1 MARKKTTKKP
11 QKKKVAK
18 KPSKY
23 NVLITVKTVVAS
35 RVKALKMKRDALK
48 KLNSEYYK
56 RLSGRIRNCI
66 CMVVVSGKAGYW
78 II

>member
-23 NVLITVKTVVAS
+23 NVLITVKTVVMNRA
-35 RVKALKMKRDALK
+35 KALKMKKDALK
-48 KLNSEYYK
+48 KLKGSK
-56 RLSGRIRNCI
+56 
-66 CMVVVSGKAGYW
+66 VKVTKAK
-78 II
+78 